1 MNVVGEPQTLPF
13 RYDRSD
19 FVALAELGRPRI
31 VSWLFRLA
39 WALMALAGVLIVI
52 CLLAGSSRV
61 LIYLPVLAIILV
73 AYLLLYRY
81 GAHIGA
87 WAIDRVARRDDLLRE
102 QRLTVADDCFR
113 AESTRGKTEVRWS
126 AIPRIQVE
134 EPRLFVYS
142 TRRQAFIIP
151 RRAFASGADFDAFV
165 QATQEHWKR
174 HHRL

>member
-1 MNVVGEPQTLPF
+1 MAGEPQTLPF

-19 FVALAELGRPRI
+19 FVALAELDRPRI

-39 WALMALAGVLIVI
+39 WALFALAGVLIAI

-102 QRLTVADDCFR
+102 QRLTVAEDCFR

-126 AIPRIQVE
+126 AIPRIRVE

-151 RRAFASGADFDAFV
+151 RRAFASSADFDAFV
-165 QATQEHWKR
+165 QTTQELWKR

>member
-1 MNVVGEPQTLPF
+1 MTF
-13 RYDRSD
+13 
-19 FVALAELGRPRI
+19 
-31 VSWLFRLA
+31 
-39 WALMALAGVLIVI
+39 
-52 CLLAGSSRV
+52 
-61 LIYLPVLAIILV
+61 LAIILV

-126 AIPRIQVE
+126 AIPRIRVE

-142 TRRQAFIIP
+142 TRRQAFIVP

-165 QATQEHWKR
+165 KATQEHWKR

>member
-1 MNVVGEPQTLPF
+1 MAGEPQTLPF

-19 FVALAELGRPRI
+19 FVALAELDRPRI

-39 WALMALAGVLIVI
+39 WALFALAGVLIAI

-126 AIPRIQVE
+126 AIPRIRVE

-151 RRAFASGADFDAFV
+151 RRAFASSADFDAFV
-165 QATQEHWKR
+165 QTTQELWKR

>member
-1 MNVVGEPQTLPF
+1 MAGEPQTLPF

-39 WALMALAGVLIVI
+39 WVLMALAGVLIAI
-52 CLLAGSSRV
+52 CLVAGSSRV

-113 AESTRGKTEVRWS
+113 AESTRGKTEGRWS
-126 AIPRIQVE
+126 AIPRIHVE

-142 TRRQAFIIP
+142 TRRQAFIVP

-165 QATQEHWKR
+165 KATQEHWKR